1 MASQNQQ
8 QQDETAIDKMNS
20 HLTSAG
26 EKVANNKKIIFWGVG
41 AILVVACFA
50 LSYIFI
56 YRNPHVKDS
65 FEAYNK
71 VETEALAN
79 DSLAA
84 VKYKEVA
91 DKYKGD
97 TAGKLA
103 ALSAGEALYNEG
115 KYEEAAEYLKR
126 FSSKDEVL
134 EANVLVLI
142 GDCYVNLKKYD
153 EALDYYQKSVR
164 KANSNHQIVPRVLL
178 KEANIYDEQK
188 KYDMALGCYEQIKS
202 GYPEFRLGNGLD
214 IDAYIER
221 ENARLAK

>member
-142 GDCYVNLKKYD
+142 GDCYVNRY
-153 EALDYYQKSVR
+153 A
-164 KANSNHQIVPRVLL
+164 AFAIGVL
-178 KEANIYDEQK
+178 
-188 KYDMALGCYEQIKS
+188 
-202 GYPEFRLGNGLD
+202 RD
-214 IDAYIER
+214 I
-221 ENARLAK
+221 

>member
-142 GDCYVNLKKYD
+142 GDCYVNLD
-153 EALDYYQKSVR
+153 RKSV
-164 KANSNHQIVPRVLL
+164 V
-178 KEANIYDEQK
+178 
-188 KYDMALGCYEQIKS
+188 
-202 GYPEFRLGNGLD
+202 
-214 IDAYIER
+214 
-221 ENARLAK
+221 